1 MDWALILTVVT
12 AVVTGASVVLKVVA
26 PLTASRADD
35 KLLAALTWVLEKIS
49 LNTALPK

>member
-26 PLTASRADD
+26 PLTANRTDD
-35 KLLAALTWVLEKIS
+35 KLLAAAVWLLSKLS
-49 LNTALPK
+49 LNVGAK